1 MGGFPLSSN
10 FSVRTDVNF
19 MGVNKIEIMHEVA
32 RVKVDWGSTFTFMRD
47 LVSALFTH
55 VKFMSVHVKV
65 LRQQKSTLC
74 KEKNVT

>member
-19 MGVNKIEIMHEVA
+19 MRVNKIEMMYEVA
-32 RVKVDWGSTFTFMRD
+32 RVKVEWGSTFTFMRD

-65 LRQQKSTLC
+65 TRQWKSTLC
-74 KEKNVT
+74 KEKII